1 MLDGETFLFEKHR
14 NIRVPGSYF
23 PSDID
28 SIYEIS
34 GKGLRDNKSKRPC
47 DASQCC
53 RSDVGE
59 GIYGGRDWRK
69 LSAIENLPHLKRKTW
84 HTDQIDFFP
93 FPYLFSVYLPIAIF
107 WRGGLGAV
115 NNSLNYPYV
124 NDS

>member
-47 DASQCC
+47 EASQCC
-53 RSDVGE
+53 RCDVGRMLGNMAGKME
-59 GIYGGRDWRK
+59 ESVDYRK
-69 LSAIENLPHLKRKTW
+69 SPAFKK
-84 HTDQIDFFP
+84 
-93 FPYLFSVYLPIAIF
+93 
-107 WRGGLGAV
+107 
-115 NNSLNYPYV
+115 
-124 NDS
+124 